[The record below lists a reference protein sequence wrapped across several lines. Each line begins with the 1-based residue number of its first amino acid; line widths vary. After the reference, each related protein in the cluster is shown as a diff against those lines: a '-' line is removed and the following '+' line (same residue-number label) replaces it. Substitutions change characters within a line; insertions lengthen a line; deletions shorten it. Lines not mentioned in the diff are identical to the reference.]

1 MEILI
6 SSRMGGGTTGLVCP
20 VPIKYSIWTTSA
32 LVTYSHG
39 SAVISQRPR
48 FAAANIASSTSL
60 SILYSSG
67 LYAGIPAQA
76 NSVLYAQPRV
86 TRLSIC
92 RFGCMTTPSRLRII
106 SEIASS
112 IGHSLSVKKARQN
125 IMDISP
131 LVMSRSG
138 EKVSALVPMV
148 ILLS

>member
-1 MEILI
+1 
-6 SSRMGGGTTGLVCP
+6 
-20 VPIKYSIWTTSA
+20 
-32 LVTYSHG
+32 
-39 SAVISQRPR
+39 
-48 FAAANIASSTSL
+48 
-60 SILYSSG
+60 
-67 LYAGIPAQA
+67 
-76 NSVLYAQPRV
+76 
-86 TRLSIC
+86 
-92 RFGCMTTPSRLRII
+92 MTTPSRLRII